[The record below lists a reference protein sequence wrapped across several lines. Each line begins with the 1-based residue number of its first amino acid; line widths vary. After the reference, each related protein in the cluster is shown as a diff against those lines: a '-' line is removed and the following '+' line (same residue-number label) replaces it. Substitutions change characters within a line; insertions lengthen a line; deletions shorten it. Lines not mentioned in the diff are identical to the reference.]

1 MVDTD
6 QQIVNGREIR
16 HFRAAHSITEAG
28 PSEHRG
34 QRIGDGDASGSIS
47 LGSL

>member
-1 MVDTD
+1 MVDPD

-34 QRIGDGDASGSIS
+34 QRIGDASGSIS